1 MATLLIVDDEPN
13 ILTTLRRALE
23 LEGYVVEVAGSGRI
37 ALDKARARAF
47 DAVLLDVAM
56 AEMDGL
62 ATLKALRELS
72 PELPVMM
79 MSGNATLETAVE
91 ATKLGACDFLEKPL
105 TTDKLLITVANA
117 LKLARL
123 EREAESERAERRRT
137 FAHYL
142 VGSSPRMKR
151 IFDTIGKAAPSTG
164 RVLITGES
172 GTGKELVARA
182 IHEHSKRKDGPFV
195 KLNCA
200 AIPGELIESEL
211 FGHEKGAFTGAT
223 QQRRGKFEQAH
234 GGTLFLDEIGDMDVG
249 AQAKVLRVLQEGEI
263 ERVGGDETIHVDVRV
278 IAATNKE
285 LKSEIGKARFR
296 DDLYYRLNVVPIEVP
311 PLREHKEDVPSLVEH
326 FLAEACAANGKRK
339 LAVAD
344 PAMSLLMQH
353 DWPGNVRELRNLVE
367 RMVIFFE
374 SGAGG
379 HVLGEDDVQAALP
392 GVKSV
397 RARYQRGA
405 SLKDLVS
412 SAEREIVLAA
422 LEANQHHIANTAR
435 ELGLERSHLYKKMRA
450 LGIDHRAGNDEG
462 ESGPA
467 SDEDSDEAV
476 DN

>member
-23 LEGYVVEVAGSGRI
+23 LEGHTVEVAGSGRI
-37 ALDKARARAF
+37 ALEKARAKPF
-47 DAVLLDVAM
+47 DGVLLDVVM
-56 AEMDGL
+56 PEMDGL
-62 ATLKALRELS
+62 ATLKALRELR

-79 MSGNATLETAVE
+79 MSGNATLATAVE

-105 TTDKLLITVANA
+105 TTDKVLITVANA

-123 EREAESERAERRRT
+123 ERDAESERVERKR
-137 FAHYL
+137 ALSHYL
-142 VGSSPRMKR
+142 VGSSPRMKK
-151 IFDTIGKAAPSTG
+151 IFDTIAKAAPSTG
-164 RVLITGES
+164 RVLITGER
-172 GTGKELVARA
+172 GTGKELIARA
-182 IHEHSKRKDGPFV
+182 IHEQSRRKDGAFV
-195 KLNCA
+195 KVNCA

-234 GGTLFLDEIGDMDVG
+234 GGTLFLDEIGDMELG
-249 AQAKVLRVLQEGEI
+249 AQAKVLRVLQENEI
-263 ERVGGDETIHVDVRV
+263 ERVGGNETITVDVRV
-278 IAATNKE
+278 IAATNKD
-285 LKSEIGKARFR
+285 LKTEINKGRFR
-296 DDLYYRLNVVPIEVP
+296 ADLYDRLHVVPIEVP

-326 FLAEACAANGKRK
+326 FLEQACAANGKRR
-339 LAVAD
+339 LGIAA

-353 DWPGNVRELRNLVE
+353 DWPGNVRELRNHVE
-367 RMVIFFE
+367 RLVIF
-374 SGAGG
+374 AGG
-379 HVLGEDDVQAALP
+379 AIGEEDVQATLP

-405 SLKDLVS
+405 ALKDLVA

-422 LEANQHHIANTAR
+422 LEANSHHIANTAR

-450 LGIDHRAGNDEG
+450 LGINHRAPADDPESASDDEG
-462 ESGPA
+462 
-467 SDEDSDEAV
+467 DEAV